1 MNYPEHIRDI
11 KLNLL
16 MSENTITIDSSK
28 RKGKLTFLRP
38 GYSLIKQLI
47 KMGAIVTGSRA
58 LRCYNINGKQ
68 LFDRKPRDWD
78 FLVTERMAMK
88 ICDEHGVTY
97 KDGSIMVLKQM
108 ILFRDSCYGDTRYFT
123 TDIQLIVKDELPEY
137 REVDGIRF
145 SELSHIIDEKHKLV
159 SPHHNSISG
168 IILNKHDE
176 DLRQIIAR
184 FNNL

>member
-16 MSENTITIDSSK
+16 MSENTITIDPTK

-38 GYSLIKQLI
+38 GYSLVKQLI

-58 LRCYNINGKQ
+58 LRCYKINDKQ

-78 FLVTERMAMK
+78 FLVTEQMAMK
-88 ICDEHGVTY
+88 RCDEHGVTY
-97 KDGSIMVLKQM
+97 EDGSITVLKQM
-108 ILFRDSCYGDTRYFT
+108 ILFRDTCYGDSRYFP
-123 TDIQLIVKDELPEY
+123 TDIQLIIKDELPEY
-137 REVDGIRF
+137 REVDGVRF

-159 SPHHNSISG
+159 STYHNSM
-168 IILNKHDE
+168 NKHDE

>member
-1 MNYPEHIRDI
+1 
-11 KLNLL
+11 LL

>member
-16 MSENTITIDSSK
+16 MSENTITIDPSK

-38 GYSLIKQLI
+38 GYGLIKQLI

-78 FLVTERMAMK
+78 FLVTEQMAMK
-88 ICDEHGVTY
+88 ICDEHGVIY
-97 KDGSIMVLKQM
+97 KDGSIMVFKQM
-108 ILFRDSCYGDTRYFT
+108 ILFRDSAYGDSRYFT
-123 TDIQLIVKDELPEY
+123 TDIQLIIKDELPEY
-137 REVDGIRF
+137 REVDGVRF
-145 SELSHIIDEKHKLV
+145 SELSHIIDEKYKLV
-159 SPHHNSISG
+159 STYCNSM
-168 IILNKHDE
+168 NKHDE

>member
-1 MNYPEHIRDI
+1 MIA
-11 KLNLL
+11 
-16 MSENTITIDSSK
+16 K
-28 RKGKLTFLRP
+28 RKSKFTFLRP
-38 GYSLIKQLI
+38 GYGLVKQLI

-58 LRCYNINGKQ
+58 LKCYKINGKQ

-78 FLVTERMAMK
+78 FIVTEKMAMK

-108 ILFRDSCYGDTRYFT
+108 ILFRDSSYGDSRVVP

-145 SELSHIIDEKHKLV
+145 SELSHIIDEKYKLV
-159 SPHHNSISG
+159 SSKGYHM
-168 IILNKHDE
+168 NKHDE

>member
-1 MNYPEHIRDI
+1 MNYTEHIRDI

-16 MSENTITIDSSK
+16 MSENSITIDTSR

-38 GYSLIKQLI
+38 GYGLVKQLI

-58 LRCYNINGKQ
+58 LRCYKINDKQ

-78 FLVTERMAMK
+78 FLVTEKMAMK
-88 ICDEHGVTY
+88 ICDEHGTTY

-108 ILFRDSCYGDTRYFT
+108 ILFRDSIYGDSRCIP
-123 TDIQLIVKDELPEY
+123 TDIQLIIKDELPEY

-145 SELSHIIDEKHKLV
+145 SELSHIIDEKYKLV
-159 SPHHNSISG
+159 SNYHNSM
-168 IILNKHDE
+168 NKHDK
-176 DLRQIIAR
+176 DLRQIITR

>member
-1 MNYPEHIRDI
+1 
-11 KLNLL
+11 
-16 MSENTITIDSSK
+16 
-28 RKGKLTFLRP
+28 
-38 GYSLIKQLI
+38 
-47 KMGAIVTGSRA
+47 MGAIVTGSRA
-58 LRCYNINGKQ
+58 LRCYKINDKQ

-78 FLVTERMAMK
+78 FLVTEQMAMK

-97 KDGSIMVLKQM
+97 EDGSITVLKQM
-108 ILFRDSCYGDTRYFT
+108 ILFRDTCYGDSRYFP
-123 TDIQLIVKDELPEY
+123 TDIQLIIKDELPEY

-159 SPHHNSISG
+159 STYRNSM
-168 IILNKHDE
+168 NKHDE

>member
-16 MSENTITIDSSK
+16 MSENIITIDPSK

-58 LRCYNINGKQ
+58 LRCYKINDKQ

-78 FLVTERMAMK
+78 FLVTEKMAMK

-108 ILFRDSCYGDTRYFT
+108 ILFRDSCYGDSRYFT

-145 SELSHIIDEKHKLV
+145 SELSHIIDEKYRLV
-159 SPHHNSISG
+159 STHMNSM
-168 IILNKHDE
+168 NKHDE

>member
-16 MSENTITIDSSK
+16 MSENTITIDPSK
-28 RKGKLTFLRP
+28 RKSKFTFLRP
-38 GYSLIKQLI
+38 GYGLVKQLI
-47 KMGAIVTGSRA
+47 KMGAIITGSRA
-58 LRCYNINGKQ
+58 LKCYKINGKQ
-68 LFDRKPRDWD
+68 LFDRKTRDWD
-78 FLVTERMAMK
+78 FIVTEKMAMK

-108 ILFRDSCYGDTRYFT
+108 ILFRDGSYGDSRVVP

-145 SELSHIIDEKHKLV
+145 SELSHIIDEKYKLV
-159 SPHHNSISG
+159 SPHHNSM
-168 IILNKHDE
+168 NKHDE